1 MSDTPDSRPALV
13 SDEELHAFVD
23 AQIAAERLPAV
34 LAWLQAHPEA
44 AARVLQWQTQRVQ
57 LRELA
62 RGIEPGETPPALI
75 NTVLQAGRAARWRL
89 GWQQAAAVLL
99 LVAAGVTAGR
109 FWEQQ
114 VSLDNTAARSDS
126 PMFVRDALAAHAV
139 FVPEK
144 RHPVEVAAADE
155 AHLVQWL
162 SRRLG
167 APLKIPSLAA
177 QGYQLLGG
185 RLLPGEGTPRA
196 QFMFENAQGVRVTLY
211 ITIFT
216 AADAP
221 PPASFRSARIGAE
234 ESFYWIE
241 DRHGYALSAS
251 ISSAEMQAL
260 AREVYAQLTR

>member
-1 MSDTPDSRPALV
+1 M
-13 SDEELHAFVD
+13 
-23 AQIAAERLPAV
+23 
-34 LAWLQAHPEA
+34 
-44 AARVLQWQTQRVQ
+44 
-57 LRELA
+57 
-62 RGIEPGETPPALI
+62 
-75 NTVLQAGRAARWRL
+75 
-89 GWQQAAAVLL
+89 
-99 LVAAGVTAGR
+99 
-109 FWEQQ
+109 
-114 VSLDNTAARSDS
+114 
-126 PMFVRDALAAHAV
+126 

-211 ITIFT
+211 VTVFT

>member
-1 MSDTPDSRPALV
+1 M
-13 SDEELHAFVD
+13 
-23 AQIAAERLPAV
+23 
-34 LAWLQAHPEA
+34 
-44 AARVLQWQTQRVQ
+44 
-57 LRELA
+57 
-62 RGIEPGETPPALI
+62 
-75 NTVLQAGRAARWRL
+75 
-89 GWQQAAAVLL
+89 LL

-114 VSLDNTAARSDS
+114 VSPDTAAARSDS

-196 QFMFENAQGVRVTLY
+196 QFMFENAQGERVTLY
-211 ITIFT
+211 VTIFT

-241 DRHGYALSAS
+241 DRKGYALSAS